1 MSLRSLR
8 IIQRSIHLV
17 ASVVLAAY
25 VYTPLSEEPWLQNSV
40 RFGTVPVLVVTGFA
54 MWLAPKLLASRRRSK
69 AQAARQ

>member
-17 ASVVLAAY
+17 ASVALAAY
-25 VYTPLSEEPWLQNSV
+25 VYTPLSGELWLQNSV

-54 MWLAPKLLASRRRSK
+54 MWLAPMLLAGRRRSK